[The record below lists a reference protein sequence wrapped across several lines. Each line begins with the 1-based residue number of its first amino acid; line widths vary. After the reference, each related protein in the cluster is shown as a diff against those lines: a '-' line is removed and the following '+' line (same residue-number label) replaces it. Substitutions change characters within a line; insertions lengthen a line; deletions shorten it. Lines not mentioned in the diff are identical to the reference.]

1 MYLLQKNLVL
11 FYVAMCSGQPA
22 RGDYIINNKNYYH
35 SVTNEVAGEQYTGE
49 QYICGGTRHD

>member
-22 RGDYIINNKNYYH
+22 RGGYIINNRNYYH
-35 SVTNEVAGEQYTGE
+35 SVTNEVAGEQY
-49 QYICGGTRHD
+49 ICGGTRHD